1 MSTRE
6 LGAADLLTRD
16 EIRAFTRTSNLGGA
30 LAVVGSWA
38 IIAGAFA
45 LMIAWPHPLTFVAAV
60 VVLGGRQ
67 LALAVAMHE
76 AAHGT
81 LFRTRWLNERFADV
95 ICARPVGSDVA
106 RYRTHHLG
114 HHAHTGTER
123 DPDLGLAPLE
133 PMSRRSLVRKIA
145 RDLTGLAGLRRLAAL
160 VLIDADVL
168 AYNVG
173 AGARLRWRGLGHH
186 AWSLVR
192 HTWLVVATNA
202 AMYAALAACGA
213 GWAYL
218 AWPIAWLTTFG
229 LYLRIRML
237 AEHACLE
244 RGSDIL
250 RNTRTTHAT
259 LLARATVAPLHVNYH
274 LEHHLLP
281 TTPWFRLPALHR
293 ALVARGALPPRATA
307 PGYGAVLAL
316 VSRRYTTAT
325 TSIS

>member
-30 LAVVGSWA
+30 AAVLGSWLV
-38 IIAGAFA
+38 IAGAFA
-45 LMIAWPHPLTFVAAV
+45 LLIAWPHPVTWIATVIL
-60 VVLGGRQ
+60 LGGRQ
-67 LALAVAMHE
+67 LALAVSMHE

-81 LFRTRWLNERFADV
+81 LFRTRWCNERLADWL
-95 ICARPVGSDVA
+95 CARPVWSDVR
-106 RYRTHHLG
+106 RYRIHHLG

-123 DPDLGLAPLE
+123 DPDLGLAPRD
-133 PMSRRSLVRKIA
+133 PMSRASLARKIA
-145 RDLTGLAGLRRLAAL
+145 RDLTGVAGLRRLAAL
-160 VLIDADVL
+160 ILMDSGLL

-173 AGARLRWRGLGHH
+173 GGARWTPRAPWVH
-186 AWSLVR
+186 AWLFVKQ
-192 HTWLVVATNA
+192 TWLVGLTNVAI
-202 AMYAALAACGA
+202 YLALDALGA

-229 LYLRIRML
+229 LFLRIRML
-237 AEHACLE
+237 AEHACRD

-250 RNTRTTHAT
+250 RNTRTTYAN
-259 LLARATVAPLHVNYH
+259 LIARATVAPLHVNFH

-293 ALVARGALPPRATA
+293 ALVARRALPPGATA
-307 PGYGAVLAL
+307 RGYAEVLAT
-316 VSRRYTTAT
+316 VSR
-325 TSIS
+325 